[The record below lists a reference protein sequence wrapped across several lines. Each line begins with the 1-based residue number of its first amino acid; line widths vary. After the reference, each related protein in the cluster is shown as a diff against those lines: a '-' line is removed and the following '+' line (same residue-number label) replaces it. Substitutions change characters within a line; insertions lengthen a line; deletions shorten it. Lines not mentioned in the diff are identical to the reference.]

1 MKSKVLKNV
10 AVVVLA
16 VLMALPVGMAV
27 GSNEPVTDAG
37 MGDSPGFAFGERAV
51 ASLGDSNYEVWVEG
65 PQHDA
70 RLMFAMSSG
79 SGGWTGPK
87 QITGSEFNPMS
98 VQMVAGSQTLHVVWQ
113 DGLTKLLRTGYMTI
127 NAGGKCSEPT
137 VFQGEKPSLAIC
149 GETVAFS
156 YIYFGTTNVQV
167 SHDSGIGFT
176 SYTIFDGLFSQN
188 NRLSFSEGKLEAVA
202 SAGIRDQETGQ
213 LSSRGLYYT
222 SFDDLSWSMPS
233 MIAEAG
239 PVNDLSFTEGTLT
252 WTETSDFTKNSYEMT
267 ENGLGIFTDKVLVS
281 SENIQKT
288 PAGTQQPLPRLP
300 PKKWTYIGYVDADN
314 SLNSC
319 GLEDLNEM
327 EQIGSNADLNIIAL
341 FDGSSSGDSKAYYI
355 QQDANMGAIT
365 SPQIPLNTINSSWG
379 MELNMGAPQ
388 TSIDFVNYIY
398 VNYPAEHYMWDM
410 WDHGGSWLYG
420 MCSDDTNGDDYTMLE
435 VRTIYETLRID
446 NSKLKLFD
454 VAGYDECLMSDVEVD
469 YDEIPFIDYICNSED
484 SIPGD
489 GWEYN
494 MVLGPLAANPDMG
507 GERAAWLIFDA
518 YVDYYG
524 TNSGPTMSIIN
535 STVFF
540 YELIPA
546 INNLAQKGI
555 HNITANRA
563 VLQSA
568 ANNAKSWQGYT
579 WNKDLIDF
587 CNRAVAALPANEIK
601 TAAQGVVTAGESNPP
616 GTQYGGPSWQH
627 DRAILIHNQNSGE
640 EGITIYVA
648 SPPYNTLYNTLTF
661 TENKW
666 DEFYKVLWGSDASDP
681 NIEPAVIITSPAN
694 GGYVTIDAYVVINGT
709 ASDADGSV
717 QGVEVSMDTEHWEPA
732 TGTTSWSFGWDTTG
746 WSFGPHWIQARSYDG
761 QDYSAPY
768 QIQVEMVDIPSE
780 GTIELDSELYQQEAT
795 VAMEV
800 VDRDLNTDPLT
811 AQTVNINLKSVAEP
825 AGETTIL
832 TETGPNTCMFQG
844 AGTISGT
851 NSAGVVWVNAM
862 DTITATYND
871 ADDGTGSPAVVT
883 DTAAVDG
890 LAPAAPSGLTVDHWG
905 MISSNEVRFM
915 RGIASEAN
923 VNGLTAYLAG
933 TAQSTTV
940 ANAGNLGNNVNL
952 YAGIR
957 VWVRHSGGTETE
969 LTAGTAVAIVYG
981 TATGTYSALWT
992 PPFTILQPTDS
1003 VVVRFYVNT
1012 ATPPTTVRATFTTE
1026 QLSAT
1031 QLDAD
1036 EWNMTYFL
1044 RKAGIA
1050 PGGSSLVWGTTAY
1063 DTRISGFS
1071 WKSSANYQ
1079 DHNTL
1084 NWTHTGADVD
1094 HYVIYRSEMSSGP
1107 WDESHVIDTVP
1118 VGTNTYTDFN
1128 RGLGDTTIWW
1138 YVVRAED
1145 GIGNR
1150 ESNTISVPE
1159 PGAAPPYAI
1168 NLAGKSAN
1176 SWVFVSFPSDI
1187 TGNIHTIL
1195 DDAAAGDG
1203 LTTWTVAKWF
1213 NIQTPADP
1221 WKTYRVGVTTNDL
1234 ATITNAMG
1242 LWLWIT
1248 ANGGDQ
1254 ALTLNAYAAPSTTPV
1269 TINLRTGW
1277 NMVGYPTMTSRSE
1290 SATLPAQADFVATW
1304 QAATPYI
1311 SQHAKGAALLS
1322 NGNAYWVHVTA
1333 DCVWTVQP

>member
-10 AVVVLA
+10 VVVVLA

-27 GSNEPVTDAG
+27 GGNEPVTDAG
-37 MGDSPGFAFGERAV
+37 ISDSPRFAFGEKAV
-51 ASLGDSNYEVWVEG
+51 ASLGNSNYEVWVEG
-65 PQHDA
+65 PQHGA
-70 RLMFAMSSG
+70 KLMFATSSG
-79 SGGWTGPK
+79 GKWTEPK
-87 QITGSEFNPMS
+87 AITGSEFNPMN
-98 VQMVAGSQTLHVVWQ
+98 VQMVAGIRTLYVVWQ
-113 DGLTKLLRTGYMTI
+113 DDLSKLLRTGYMTI
-127 NAGGKCSEPT
+127 DAGGECSEPT
-137 VFQGEKPSLAIC
+137 VFQGEKPSLAAC
-149 GETVAFS
+149 GQTVAFS
-156 YIYFGTTNVQV
+156 YICFGSANVQV
-167 SHDSGIGFT
+167 CHDSGVDFT
-176 SYTIFDGLFSQN
+176 SYAIFEGLFCQDSQ
-188 NRLSFSEGKLEAVA
+188 LSFNHGKLEAVA
-202 SAGIRDQETGQ
+202 SAGIRDRETGQ
-213 LSSRGLYYT
+213 LSSRGLYHT
-222 SFDDLSWSMPS
+222 SFGDQSWSIPG

-239 PVNDLSFTEGTLT
+239 PVNDLSFTDGTLT
-252 WTETSDFTKNSYEMT
+252 WTETSDFTRNSYEMT
-267 ENGLGIFTDKVLVS
+267 EYGQGIFTGKVLVT
-281 SENIQKT
+281 SENLQKT
-288 PAGTQQPLPRLP
+288 PAGTQPAARLP
-300 PKKWTYIGYVDADN
+300 PKKWTYICYLDADN

-327 EQIGSNADLNIIAL
+327 EMIGSDANLNIIAL

-355 QQDANMGAIT
+355 EQDANTGSVT
-365 SPQIPLNTINSSWG
+365 SPQIPLININSSWG

-388 TSIDFVNYIY
+388 TSIDFVNYVY
-398 VNYPAEHYMWDM
+398 ENYPANHYMWDM
-410 WDHGGSWLYG
+410 WNHGGSWLYG

-435 VRTIYETLRID
+435 VRTIYETLRTD
-446 NSKLKLFD
+446 NNKLKLFD

-489 GWEYN
+489 GWEYH

-507 GERAAWLIFDA
+507 GEQAAWLVFDA

-535 STVFF
+535 STMFF
-540 YELIPA
+540 LELIPA

-568 ANNAKSWQGYT
+568 ANGATSWQGYT
-579 WNKDLIDF
+579 WNKDLVNF
-587 CNRAVAALPANEIK
+587 CERAVAALPNNEIK
-601 TAAQGVVTAGESNPP
+601 TAAQAVITAGESNPP
-616 GTQYGGPSWQH
+616 GAQYGGPSWQH
-627 DRAILIHNQNSGE
+627 DRAILIHSQNSGE

-648 SPPYNTLYNTLTF
+648 SPPYNALYNTLTF
-661 TENKW
+661 IENKW

-681 NIEPAVIITSPAN
+681 NIEPAVVITSPAN
-694 GGYVTIDAYVVINGT
+694 GGYVTIDAYVAITGT
-709 ASDADGSV
+709 ASDSDGSV
-717 QGVEVSMDTEHWEPA
+717 QGVEVAMDTEHWEPA
-732 TGTTSWSFGWDTTG
+732 TGTTTWSFGWDTTG
-746 WSFGPHWIQARSYDG
+746 WAFGPHWIQARSYDG

-768 QIQVEMVDIPSE
+768 QIQVEMVDVPSE
-780 GTIELDSELYQQEAT
+780 GTIVLDSELYPQEAT
-795 VAMEV
+795 VSMEV
-800 VDRDLNTDPLT
+800 VDRDLNTDPLS
-811 AQTVNINLKSVAEP
+811 AQTANVNLKSAAEP
-825 AGETTIL
+825 AGETIVL
-832 TETGPNTCMFQG
+832 TETGPNTCIFQG
-844 AGTISGT
+844 TGIISGT
-851 NSAGVVWVNAM
+851 NSAGIVWVNAM

-890 LAPAAPSGLTVDHWG
+890 LAPAAPSGLTVQHWG
-905 MISSNEVRFM
+905 LVTGNEIRFM

-933 TAQSTTV
+933 TSQSTTA
-940 ANAGNLGNNVNL
+940 ANAGNLGNNANL

-957 VWVRHSGGTETE
+957 AWVRHAGGTETE
-969 LTAGTAVAIVYG
+969 LTTGAAVAVVYG
-981 TATGTYSALWT
+981 NGTGAYSSTWT

-1003 VVVRFYVNT
+1003 VVVRFYINT

-1026 QLSAT
+1026 QLGAT
-1031 QLDAD
+1031 QLDANL
-1036 EWNMTYFL
+1036 WNITYFL

-1050 PGGSSLVWGTTAY
+1050 PGGSSLLWGTTTY
-1063 DTRISGFS
+1063 NTRISGFS
-1071 WKSSANYQ
+1071 WKSAANYQ

-1084 NWTHTGADVD
+1084 NWTHNGADVD

-1107 WDESHVIDTVP
+1107 WDETHIIDSVP

-1128 RGLGDTTIWW
+1128 KGLGDSTIWW

-1150 ESNTISVPE
+1150 ESNANSVPE

-1176 SWVFVSFPSDI
+1176 TWVFVSFPSNI

-1195 DDAAAGDG
+1195 DDTAAGDG
-1203 LTTWTVAKWF
+1203 ATTWTVAKWF

-1221 WKTYRVGVTTNDL
+1221 WKTYRVGATTNDL
-1234 ATITNAMG
+1234 ATITNTMG
-1242 LWLWIT
+1242 VWLWIT

-1277 NMVGYPTMTSRSE
+1277 NMVGYPTMTSRAE
-1290 SATLPAQADFVATW
+1290 SATLPAAADFVATW

-1311 SQHAKGAALLS
+1311 TQHAKGAALMVA
-1322 NGNAYWVHVTA
+1322 GNAYWVHVTA